1 MPILGRLVGR
11 PPALVGHRKILDE
24 VPLATVMLEVPLDLH
39 ISPLVA
45 LAGRDGR
52 LHADLMTE
60 RAKERLELG
69 DGPVMACAEAA
80 ID

>member
-1 MPILGRLVGR
+1 M
-11 PPALVGHRKILDE
+11 GHRKILDE

-60 RAKERLELG
+60 RVKERLELG
-69 DGPVMACAEAA
+69 DGPVMACVEAA